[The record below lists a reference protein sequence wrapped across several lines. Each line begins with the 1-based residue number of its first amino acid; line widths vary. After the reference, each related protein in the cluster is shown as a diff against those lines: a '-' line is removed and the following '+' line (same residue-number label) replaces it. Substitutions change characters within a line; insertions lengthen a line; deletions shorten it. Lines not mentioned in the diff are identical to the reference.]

1 MKISIRIFII
11 IVTLSVGFGIDNAK
25 AEDSAV
31 PRGHSDMSVFDEFS
45 RGTSDDN
52 EGVKPL
58 AIWETDLKND
68 DAYGNSHAIFKYN
81 EFIYTLVYQYN
92 SNDIHLRKFN
102 ASTGEMV
109 LSDDGTALTAIKIPE
124 NNLNQI
130 HGPYESIQ
138 INPNFNSDIKNSWL
152 RFFIDDSGELG
163 LCSFL
168 RDYVRSDP
176 DSRVTLKATVFKVD
190 LNQTLIN
197 KELSL
202 QYCATASDKNAFS
215 GSENHVSNLFN
226 VKGFL
231 KDYSL
236 SFDFLIMQY
245 NNGTKESTGD
255 NRWFHFDAQAQS
267 LSNRYLSISGD
278 CVFKST
284 YESRTI
290 SKLNDD
296 TYILNTPLEGS
307 TRIRPTI
314 YGSCSHESTEKW
326 YSDTENKVIA
336 DNRLFT
342 PVYIAGEE
350 YYITSGESGNEEN
363 APTGFSLWSWVD
375 KSDFDKMV
383 RMMNL
388 PGNKFTLNTDRYY
401 NLYTQHCIVEYE
413 IYDDGQAE
421 SKEETLSKRMKS
433 LQPVRI
439 TQNPNE
445 VTTENWR
452 KTTCYLYSPSSGV
465 GKYDFEPTYNGW
477 MTSLGNPSHE
487 KFQVISRSSN
497 ILRLDGSVAD
507 LHIYTVDGLLAYS
520 LGNCTEVNL
529 DVLNPGCYIA
539 QWGDAISK
547 VVVR

>member
-1 MKISIRIFII
+1 MA
-11 IVTLSVGFGIDNAK
+11 LSAGFGMDNAK
-25 AEDSAV
+25 AEDKAV

-45 RGTSDDN
+45 RGTTDDN

-58 AIWETDLKND
+58 AIWETDLEND
-68 DAYGNSHAIFKYN
+68 DAYEYSHAIFKYN
-81 EFIYTLVYQYN
+81 EFVYTLVYQYN

-102 ASTGEMV
+102 ALTGEMV

-124 NNLNQI
+124 NKLI
-130 HGPYESIQ
+130 HGPYESIP
-138 INPNFNSDIKNSWL
+138 INPNFNSNSDMKNSWL

-168 RDYVRSDP
+168 RDHVTSDP
-176 DSRVTLKATVFKVD
+176 DSKVTLKATVFKVD
-190 LNQTLIN
+190 LDQTLTN

-202 QYCATASDKNAFS
+202 QYCATASDNKAFS
-215 GSENHVSNLFN
+215 GSENHVLNLFN
-226 VKGFL
+226 VKGLL

-245 NNGTKESTGD
+245 NNGTIESTGD

-267 LSNRYLSISGD
+267 LSNRFLSISGD

-290 SKLNDD
+290 SKLNDN
-296 TYILNTPLEGS
+296 TYILNTPLEGA
-307 TRIRPTI
+307 TRIRPAT
-314 YGSCSHESTEKW
+314 YGSCRHESTEKW

-342 PVYIAGEE
+342 PIFIAGEE
-350 YYITSGESGNEEN
+350 YYITSGESGTDEK

-375 KSDFDKMV
+375 KSGFDKMV
-383 RMMNL
+383 RVTNL
-388 PGNKFTLNTDRYY
+388 PGNKFTLNTDKYF

-413 IYDDGQAE
+413 IYDNGQAE
-421 SKEETLSKRMKS
+421 SKEETFSKRMKS
-433 LQPVRI
+433 PRPVRV

-452 KTTCYLYSPSSGV
+452 KTICYLYSPSSGV

-477 MTSLGNPSHE
+477 MTSLGDPASE
-487 KFQVISRSSN
+487 KFQVISLSGN

-507 LHIYTVDGLLAYS
+507 LCLYTVDGLLAYS
-520 LGNCTEVNL
+520 LDNCAEVNL
-529 DVLNPGCYIA
+529 DVLTPGCYIA